1 MAGIEDIIEIFRGEN
16 IKPIKTL
23 TKNRTSDYMLKNKT
37 LGAPTIG
44 KYATT
49 DLEYAKNYANKFP
62 NVIKSAKISSSE
74 LDEGM
79 KRFNKLFGSGT
90 AEAYESGL
98 NKKLGLQVVSD
109 EVKDKLKVDVL
120 RTLQSNVNSLSKL
133 AMKGLTYAAGL
144 PAQTFLSLIGTSDL
158 NSDEVNMKLEDF
170 AKLREMESNVDK
182 ALPSEPKDIGI

>member
-1 MAGIEDIIEIFRGEN
+1 MAGIEDLIDIFRGEN
-16 IKPIKTL
+16 IKPLKTL
-23 TKNRTSDYMLKNKT
+23 TKTRTSDYMLKNKT

-49 DLEYAKNYANKFP
+49 DLQYAKDFANKFP

-79 KRFNKLFGSGT
+79 KRFNKLS
-90 AEAYESGL
+90 YESGL

-109 EVKDKLKVDVL
+109 EVKNKLKVDVL
-120 RTLQSNVNSLSKL
+120 RTLQSNVDSLSKL
-133 AMKGLTYAAGL
+133 AMKGLSYAAGL
-144 PAQTFLSLIGTSDL
+144 PAQTFLLLLGTSDL

-170 AKLREMESNVDK
+170 AKLKETEGMIDK
-182 ALPSEPKDIGI
+182 SLPSESRDM